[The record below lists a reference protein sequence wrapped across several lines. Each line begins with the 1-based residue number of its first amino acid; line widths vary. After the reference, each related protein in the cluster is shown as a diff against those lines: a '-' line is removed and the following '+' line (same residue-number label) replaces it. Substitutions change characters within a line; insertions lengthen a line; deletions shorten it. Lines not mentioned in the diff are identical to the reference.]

1 MALQPTRLEYRIT
14 LSHVDRAVDLP
25 ETPVILGRHPSE
37 TQEHATLRVLS
48 WCLLYEEGI
57 TFGPGLSSDGTA
69 DLWVHDLTGRLVTW
83 IECGATKWDHLR
95 KGLHQHGGSK
105 AHVLFVNDRKRS
117 ELVEEIAQAAHAK
130 EASRVTL
137 WSIDPALVTALAT
150 REDRRQKWS
159 VTVVGDHL
167 YVEVDGKS
175 FDGDAT
181 PAPAKSD

>member
-1 MALQPTRLEYRIT
+1 MALQATRLEYRIT
-14 LSHVDRAVDLP
+14 LSHVDRGIDLA

-48 WCLLYEEGI
+48 WCLLHEEGI

-95 KGLHQHGGSK
+95 KGLHQNGGAK
-105 AHVLFVNDRKRS
+105 AHVVFSSERKRTD
-117 ELVEEIAQAAHAK
+117 LLAEIADAPHAK
-130 EASRVTL
+130 EAARVTL
-137 WSIDPALVTALAT
+137 WSIDPALVTTLAS

-159 VTVVGDHL
+159 VTIVGDHL
-167 YVEVDGKS
+167 YVEANGKS
-175 FDGDAT
+175 TDGAAT
-181 PAPAKSD
+181 PSPAG